1 MNSTANAG
9 RNPSRITTRFSAGR
23 LAGMLLLGADGE
35 SLGRVRDV
43 VLTIRS
49 TRAVALGIVAEVGAK
64 RRIFLP
70 MGRIASIDPK
80 EVTLNTSSVSLRP
93 FRSRA
98 GEISVM
104 EDLVGA
110 MVHTDDPEFGHLAG
124 RAVEISD
131 VELERTRTREWELS
145 RVAVFTRG
153 RLGRR
158 TTPAVIPFTH
168 VHGLSASGTGPVDM
182 DAELIA
188 EFATMRNA
196 DVAHALRD
204 TDRERRL
211 RVAAELDDE
220 RLADVIAELPDDEQ
234 TEIVEV
240 LNIERAATILEEM
253 DPDDAADLLGE
264 LPGDKADVLLE
275 LMDPEESEPVR
286 RLMSFSPDTV
296 GALMTSDAIILTPQ
310 ATVAEALAHARNP
323 EVPLSLSSLIFVV
336 RPPPATPTGR
346 YLGCVH
352 LQKLL
357 REPPSSL
364 VGGILDLELPALH
377 PEDTEETAAR
387 YFATYNLVSA
397 PVLDED
403 SHLLGVVG
411 VDDLLDHLL
420 PENWRD
426 DDWRSNRRAATTT
439 PSA

>member
-1 MNSTANAG
+1 
-9 RNPSRITTRFSAGR
+9 
-23 LAGMLLLGADGE
+23 MLLLGADGE

-43 VLTIRS
+43 VVTIRPS
-49 TRAVALGIVAEVGAK
+49 RTLALGLVAEVAGK
-64 RRIFLP
+64 RRIFMP

-93 FRSRA
+93 FRSRT
-98 GEISVM
+98 GELTIM
-104 EDLVGA
+104 DDLVGA
-110 MVHTDDPEFGHLAG
+110 KVHTDDPGLSHLSG
-124 RAVEISD
+124 RAVEIAD
-131 VELERTRTREWELS
+131 VELERTRTRDWEVT
-145 RVAVFTRG
+145 RIAVITRS
-153 RLGRR
+153 RLGRPSSPV
-158 TTPAVIPFTH
+158 TVPLSHIL
-168 VHGLSASGTGPVDM
+168 GLSASGTGPQNV

-188 EFATMRNA
+188 GFKAMRNA
-196 DVAHALRD
+196 DVAQSLRD
-204 TDRERRL
+204 LPDDRRL
-211 RVAAELDDE
+211 RVAAELDDD
-220 RLADVIAELPDDEQ
+220 RLADVIAELPDEEQ
-234 TEIVEV
+234 TNILEA
-240 LNIERAATILEEM
+240 LNIERAATVLEEM

-264 LPGDKADVLLE
+264 LPDDKADVLLE

-296 GALMTSDAIILTPQ
+296 GALMTSEAIILSPQ

-336 RPPPATPTGR
+336 RPPQATPTGR

-364 VGGILDLELPALH
+364 VGGLLDLDLPALH
-377 PEDTEETAAR
+377 PDDSEETAAR

-403 SHLLGVVG
+403 HHLLGVVG

-426 DDWRSNRRAATTT
+426 DDWRNNRSTET
-439 PSA
+439 P